1 MFRTHE
7 VSPLKYLGR
16 RNDHPP
22 FDLYRRAFG
31 NTLGCKFTLF
41 YVKYRQGSVCWL
53 YGASKDCICIDWAK
67 TRLNCCSNQNQ
78 GPVHCS
84 GESRLWIYL
93 RIGCTRIN
101 IVATVI
107 KMTKT
112 MTKAEE
118 EQSAQWHCF
127 KMSQSENSRN
137 LKAFCSSSHQDKPTM
152 LTIMVTMAV
161 MMLTMLTT

>member
-1 MFRTHE
+1 MTTLLLTFTGGHLAKHLAVNPHSFMSNIDKV
-7 VSPLKYLGR
+7 VSADYMGPQKIVFALIGPKLDWIAAQIR
-16 RNDHPP
+16 IRDQCT
-22 FDLYRRAFG
+22 A
-31 NTLGCKFTLF
+31 
-41 YVKYRQGSVCWL
+41 VGSH
-53 YGASKDCICIDWAK
+53 D
-67 TRLNCCSNQNQ
+67 
-78 GPVHCS
+78 S
-84 GESRLWIYL
+84 GIYL

-101 IVATVI
+101 IVATMI

-137 LKAFCSSSHQDKPTM
+137 LKAFCSSSHQDRPTM

-161 MMLTMLTT
+161 MMLTMLTI

>member
-31 NTLGCKFTLF
+31 NTHGCKFTLF

-67 TRLNCCSNQNQ
+67 TRLNCCSNQNLSSTAV
-78 GPVHCS
+78 GSHDS
-84 GESRLWIYL
+84 GIYL

-101 IVATVI
+101 IVATRI

-137 LKAFCSSSHQDKPTM
+137 LKAFCSSSHQDKSTI
-152 LTIMVTMAV
+152 LTIMVTMTV